1 MIKLIASDLDGTL
14 LHNGAQKL
22 TPRAIELIHELTQK
36 GVHFVAASGR
46 QYDNERRLF
55 SEIKDEI
62 SYIGE
67 NGSICIHQGKV
78 ISRGIIADDLAC
90 RIIDEVKKSP
100 NFDILISREDA
111 CLIEDNH
118 EAFVNHI
125 VNVMQNTTK
134 IVDDLSKIEGPFLKI
149 AICNMI
155 DDTKVIMQYLEHLQE
170 MFGAEIKVVTSG
182 ENGSICIHQGKV
194 ISRGIIA
201 DDLACRIIDEVKK
214 SPNFDILISRE
225 DACLIEDNHE
235 AFVNHIV
242 NVMQNTTKIVDD
254 LSKIEGPFLKIAI
267 CNMIDDTKVIMQYL
281 EHLQEMFGAEIK
293 VVTSGNIWIDFIAPG
308 TNKGAALSN
317 LMKLFHVKPEEC
329 MAFGDQYNDLEMLEL
344 VGHSYAMS
352 NSAPGVSYYA
362 DEVTDSV
369 EDVLEDVLASLDK

>member
-111 CLIEDNH
+111 CLIED
-118 EAFVNHI
+118 I
-125 VNVMQNTTK
+125 TK
-134 IVDDLSKIEGPFLKI
+134 LL
-149 AICNMI
+149 
-155 DDTKVIMQYLEHLQE
+155 
-170 MFGAEIKVVTSG
+170 
-182 ENGSICIHQGKV
+182 
-194 ISRGIIA
+194 
-201 DDLACRIIDEVKK
+201 
-214 SPNFDILISRE
+214 
-225 DACLIEDNHE
+225 
-235 AFVNHIV
+235 
-242 NVMQNTTKIVDD
+242 
-254 LSKIEGPFLKIAI
+254 
-267 CNMIDDTKVIMQYL
+267 
-281 EHLQEMFGAEIK
+281 
-293 VVTSGNIWIDFIAPG
+293 
-308 TNKGAALSN
+308 
-317 LMKLFHVKPEEC
+317 
-329 MAFGDQYNDLEMLEL
+329 
-344 VGHSYAMS
+344 
-352 NSAPGVSYYA
+352 
-362 DEVTDSV
+362 
-369 EDVLEDVLASLDK
+369 

>member
-100 NFDILISREDA
+100 NFDILISRED
-111 CLIEDNH
+111 
-118 EAFVNHI
+118 
-125 VNVMQNTTK
+125 T
-134 IVDDLSKIEGPFLKI
+134 
-149 AICNMI
+149 
-155 DDTKVIMQYLEHLQE
+155 
-170 MFGAEIKVVTSG
+170 
-182 ENGSICIHQGKV
+182 
-194 ISRGIIA
+194 
-201 DDLACRIIDEVKK
+201 
-214 SPNFDILISRE
+214 
-225 DACLIEDNHE
+225 CLIEDNHE

-293 VVTSGNIWIDFIAPG
+293 VVTSGNIWIDFI
-308 TNKGAALSN
+308 
-317 LMKLFHVKPEEC
+317 FHVKPEEC